1 VHFGGDSIPAL
12 LFGLGRGSSEI
23 DEVQQ
28 SQLQEHLGMNV
39 LPLFGLDNESTTYP
53 FVDLWGLPHG
63 SMQRARNLANVLPS
77 NAQIVKYYETYR
89 DLGHVI
95 YPGLADTDQ
104 FKREIDEFAAERS
117 IHTTADGGINETS
130 IYGKNYH
137 WLALLF
143 AVMAAGAQAVEHA
156 SRRERQLTASVYGE
170 SLRNSS
176 GALIYA
182 PLIKVC

>member
-1 VHFGGDSIPAL
+1 MHFGGDSIPAL
-12 LFGLGRGSSEI
+12 LFGLGQESSEI
-23 DEVQQ
+23 DDAQQ
-28 SQLQEHLGMNV
+28 AQLQEYLGKSV

-63 SMQRARNLANVLPS
+63 SVQRARKLANVLPS
-77 NAQIVKYYETYR
+77 NTQIVKFYETYR

-95 YPGLADTDQ
+95 YPGLADIDQ
-104 FKREIDEFAAERS
+104 FKREIDEFTGERS
-117 IHTTADGGINETS
+117 THTTADGGINETS
-130 IYGKNYH
+130 IYGKSYH

-170 SLRNSS
+170 SLRASS

-182 PLIKVC
+182 SLIEIC